1 MSPTHTLV
9 ITGAAGKV
17 GRVLRTRL
25 AQPGRVLRLLDVVPI
40 EPPAPG
46 EAAEVVT
53 CDITDETAIET
64 ALAGASAIIHLGGQS
79 REGGMEDILHR
90 NAYGSYRLLEAARR
104 VGVGRIV
111 LASSNHAA
119 GFYGPADA
127 PEGGLP
133 ADVTARPDTVY
144 GWSKVAIEALGSLYA
159 DRYGLDILC
168 VRIGMCMPEP
178 KSVRA
183 LAMWLSPDDAGR
195 LFEACLTVEKPG
207 YRIVWGVSD
216 NTRGYLSLAEGRAIG
231 YHPRDDSEVYA
242 EAVVAQDPTPEDDPQ
257 LRYIGGEWTWVPLG
271 EPY

>member
-1 MSPTHTLV
+1 MSPTHTVV

-25 AQPGRVLRLLDVVPI
+25 ARPGRVLRLLDVVPA

-46 EAAEVVT
+46 EAVEVVT
-53 CDITDETAIET
+53 CDVTDENALEA

-79 REGGMEDILHR
+79 RESSMEDVLHK

-104 VGVGRIV
+104 SGIDRIV

-133 ADVTARPDTVY
+133 ADVTGRPDTVY

-159 DRYGLDILC
+159 DRYGLDVLC

-178 KSVRA
+178 KTVRG
-183 LAMWLSPDDAGR
+183 LAMWLSQDDAGR

-216 NTRGYLSLAEGRAIG
+216 NTRGYLSLSEGEAIG
-231 YHPRDDSEVYA
+231 YHPQDDSETFAA
-242 EAVVAQDPTPEDDPQ
+242 EVLVADPIADDDPQ
-257 LRYIGGEWTWVPLG
+257 LRHIGGEWTWVPLG